1 MKKRNL
7 SLMDK
12 VKRGMILFIPFITYI
27 IRTLVDFVD
36 NGVNKLAI
44 KLLDKYN
51 LHEYER
57 LKTSERCEMI

>member
-1 MKKRNL
+1 
-7 SLMDK
+7 MDK

-27 IRTLVDFVD
+27 IRKLVDFVD
-36 NGVNKLAI
+36 NGVNNFAI

-57 LKTSERCEMI
+57 LKTYERYEML

>member
-36 NGVNKLAI
+36 NGVNNLAI
-44 KLLDKYN
+44 KLLDKFN

-57 LKTSERCEMI
+57 LKQYERCEML